1 MKVLKELLYSN
12 DHEWIK
18 VDGDKV
24 YVGITDFAQSSLGDV
39 VFIELPEVD
48 SEFSKDE
55 AFGVIESVK
64 AASDLSIPVSGK
76 VVEVNEE
83 LTDNPAAVNE
93 DPYGNWMVAIELSDK
108 GELDGLMNA
117 DQYEELCSKEA

>member
-24 YVGITDFAQSSLGDV
+24 YVGITDFAQSSMGDV

-93 DPYGNWMVAIELSDK
+93 DPYENWMVAIELSDK